1 MYVEAGL
8 RNSFGLCTILIL
20 ESTREMSDA
29 FDQQQ
34 DFGEHDAREPD
45 FIELFDKNFPTDC
58 RDRHV
63 PINCFD
69 RIMKSALPKSAKISH
84 DMKETVQI
92 STTEF
97 ICFVTSE
104 ASDKRRQDKDKHK
117 TICGQDLLVAMSAL
131 GFEQYLEP
139 LQIFLAKHKESTS
152 VHKLPAS
159 SETVTSA
166 SAKTTHRASAP
177 SGDAA
182 NNIDTEIDKMITAVQ
197 SDIENIQGDE
207 FPTRE
212 RTNHKWSERA
222 VPFPRN
228 KVNKIMHAEEFIC
241 AELERRKCQTRD
253 NCDSNTYKCASLV
266 GYCRRHAPI
275 SAKFKT
281 ECGLLMGKASEIFA
295 KELAIRSYYQSV
307 EQGKKVIQREH
318 VQKAISSDD
327 KFDFLVDVIP
337 AYVPTKNN
345 ATGSQQVEAQPISQ
359 GRTITVAQAAAQ
371 LEVLRN
377 LVRQQQQQGQ
387 ESNPFLV

>member
-1 MYVEAGL
+1 
-8 RNSFGLCTILIL
+8 
-20 ESTREMSDA
+20 MSDA

-34 DFGEHDAREPD
+34 DFREHDAQEPD

-58 RDRHV
+58 RDRHL
-63 PINCFD
+63 PINSFD
-69 RIMKSALPKSAKISH
+69 RIMKSSLPKSAKISL
-84 DMKETVQI
+84 DSKETVQI

-104 ASDKRRQDKDKHK
+104 ASDKRRQDEEKHK

-139 LQIFLAKHKESTS
+139 LQIFLARHKEATS

-159 SETVTSA
+159 SEIVTSA
-166 SAKTTHRASAP
+166 SATNTHRASAP
-177 SGDAA
+177 SGDLA
-182 NNIDTEIDKMITAVQ
+182 NIDAEIDKMITAVQ
-197 SDIENIQGDE
+197 SDIGNIQGDE

-222 VPFPRN
+222 VPFPYN
-228 KVNKIMHAEEFIC
+228 KVKKIICAEEFIC
-241 AELERRKCQTRD
+241 TELERRKCQTRD
-253 NCDSNTYKCASLV
+253 NCDSNTNKCASTA
-266 GYCRRHAPI
+266 GSCGRHAPNP
-275 SAKFKT
+275 AKFKA
-281 ECGLLMGKASEIFA
+281 ECGLLLGKASEIFA

-318 VQKAISSDD
+318 VQRAITSDD
-327 KFDFLVDVIP
+327 KFDFLIDVIP
-337 AYVPTKNN
+337 AYVPASNN
-345 ATGSQQVEAQPISQ
+345 STGSQQVEAQPTGQ
-359 GRTITVAQAAAQ
+359 GGTITVAQATAQ

-377 LVRQQQQQGQ
+377 LVQQQHQQDQ